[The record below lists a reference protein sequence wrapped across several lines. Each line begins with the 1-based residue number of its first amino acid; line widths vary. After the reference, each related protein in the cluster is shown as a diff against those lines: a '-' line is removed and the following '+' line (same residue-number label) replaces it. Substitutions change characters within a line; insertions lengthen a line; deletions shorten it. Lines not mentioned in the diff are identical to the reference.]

1 MKTANISKES
11 AKDVNEY
18 GNVETQDPPEVRG
31 RKRKRFNAIQ
41 FKARF
46 KPQRVRVESGT

>member
-1 MKTANISKES
+1 MIGNIVKQE
-11 AKDVNEY
+11 
-18 GNVETQDPPEVRG
+18 PPELSG
-31 RKRKRFNAIQ
+31 RNKKRFNAIR